1 MYPQNW
7 QVKSSRCI
15 FDSPIVNLKV
25 KLSVNP
31 RNGHENEYYL
41 AEFPNWA
48 NVIALTS
55 DRQLVLI
62 RHYRHGTAQL
72 EVEIPGGCIEKG
84 EAPLTAA
91 IRELKEETGY
101 TGQKPIL
108 LGRVSPNPSF
118 QDNYC
123 YTYLV
128 ENAVLSDQQEMDDG
142 EDIEVFTYPLTEID
156 TLIENGE
163 LSNSMVIAAL
173 YLLRKQGIQF

>member
-15 FDSPIVNLKV
+15 FDSPIVNLKA

-72 EVEIPGGCIEKG
+72 
-84 EAPLTAA
+84 
-91 IRELKEETGY
+91 RSY
-101 TGQKPIL
+101 T
-108 LGRVSPNPSF
+108 RA
-118 QDNYC
+118 YC
-123 YTYLV
+123 Y
-128 ENAVLSDQQEMDDG
+128 
-142 EDIEVFTYPLTEID
+142 
-156 TLIENGE
+156 
-163 LSNSMVIAAL
+163 
-173 YLLRKQGIQF
+173 